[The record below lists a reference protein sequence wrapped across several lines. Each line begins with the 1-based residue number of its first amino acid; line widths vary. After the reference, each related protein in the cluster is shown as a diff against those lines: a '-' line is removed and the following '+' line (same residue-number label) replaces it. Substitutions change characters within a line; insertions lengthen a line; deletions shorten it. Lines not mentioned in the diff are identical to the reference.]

1 MYNFSLEAVMPFTAA
16 VSGYDRLLNVLV
28 GIIIIPLVLLVGFSA
43 IESDFEKIRPIN
55 SESPGYV
62 SLLKNLSVCTMGQN
76 FGSSHPSDFIAGDIM
91 GKGMMFFPFR
101 PNDNIMNGSLDKD
114 CNKVNRA
121 IIDTTIY
128 MSSDLVDK
136 APELIWMVYPD
147 LPKTNRTDLMS
158 VQVTLSVLVDYSGKP
173 LEVTITSEP
182 TMSFSAK
189 QIVLES
195 AKTSVFKPA
204 QKNNRSVNCW
214 VQVPLELEV

>member
-1 MYNFSLEAVMPFTAA
+1 MYNFSLEAVMPFTA

-43 IESDFEKIRPIN
+43 IQSDFEKIRPTKSDGSGSFSSSN
-55 SESPGYV
+55 
-62 SLLKNLSVCTMGQN
+62 NLSVCTIGQN
-76 FGSSHPSDFIAGDIM
+76 FGSSRPNDFIVGNII

-114 CNKVNRA
+114 CTKISRA

-136 APELIWMVYPD
+136 APELIWMVYPE
-147 LPKTNRTDLMS
+147 LTEPATGS

-173 LEVTITSEP
+173 LEVTITNEDA
-182 TMSFSAK
+182 MSNSTK
-189 QIVLES
+189 QIVLE
-195 AKTSVFKPA
+195 AARTSLFKPA
-204 QKNNRSVNCW
+204 QKNNQSVNCW
-214 VQVPLELEV
+214 VQIPLELEV